1 MDFERIQKIVES
13 AQNLEDYSSRPPF
26 FGKDKWTVDPAKI
39 VIRPPSTHLPTISEE
54 EEEDIKESVENVIKT
69 QPKISTKHIQ
79 FASYADVHMRC
90 PIVDKRVH
98 YPSKMIEE
106 LKQENTILTDDL
118 LIAEKRIERLESR
131 LKYVQRAL
139 IRARTIAMCMMLLV
153 LAGPI
158 IALSMW
164 Q

>member
-26 FGKDKWTVDPAKI
+26 FGKDKWIVDPTKI
-39 VIRPPSTHLPTISEE
+39 VTRHPSTHLPTISEE
-54 EEEDIKESVENVIKT
+54 EEGIKESIENVIKT

-131 LKYVQRAL
+131 HKYVQRAL
-139 IRARTIAMCMMLLV
+139 IRARTIAICIMVLV